1 MPSYTH
7 KIISLRQI
15 HWPHK
20 YRAREVIG
28 KMRISRCTDFQRLV
42 WIWSHSSNSNV
53 STMHIHTHTCTY
65 TYTCTYLYVFD
76 VSYVRATGVSYT
88 TRNIE
93 SGARLETEAS
103 SLIVGAP
110 WHTPF
115 VVIQHGITMPIRF
128 RR

>member
-1 MPSYTH
+1 MYRLPTSRLNMIAFVEFEHFNNAYTYSYVY
-7 KIISLRQI
+7 I
-15 HWPHK
+15 
-20 YRAREVIG
+20 
-28 KMRISRCTDFQRLV
+28 
-42 WIWSHSSNSNV
+42 
-53 STMHIHTHTCTY
+53 Y

-76 VSYVRATGVSYT
+76 VSYVRATGASYT

-103 SLIVGAP
+103 ALIVGAP

-115 VVIQHGITMPIRF
+115 VVIQRGITMPIRF